1 MAKKIYDKPIIV
13 QKIDEVTEKWKS
25 IYTLHANVNK
35 TRQGEEYLSA
45 GAIQSKNKLTFEVRY
60 FKKIEDIELNTQLY
74 RILFNGNIYDI
85 HDYDDYKYEHKNV
98 RLLGVSQ

>member
-13 QKIDEVTEKWKS
+13 QKIDEDTEKWKS

-74 RILFNGNIYDI
+74 RILFNFVICVFGKLKSFRPLTI
-85 HDYDDYKYEHKNV
+85 
-98 RLLGVSQ
+98 SQHMTMF